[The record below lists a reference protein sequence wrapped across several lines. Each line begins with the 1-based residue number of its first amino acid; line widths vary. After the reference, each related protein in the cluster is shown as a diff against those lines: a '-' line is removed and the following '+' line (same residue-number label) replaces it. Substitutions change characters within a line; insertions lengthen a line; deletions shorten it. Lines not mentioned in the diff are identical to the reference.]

1 MAPYRRIPLTR
12 PHLNSVLTT
21 TVAAQASEPNIVISE
36 NVSFKSENLL
46 SLSLVVAKQE
56 VYTKQKADFKNKINQ
71 INILK
76 SAG

>member
-1 MAPYRRIPLTR
+1 
-12 PHLNSVLTT
+12 
-21 TVAAQASEPNIVISE
+21 VAAQASEPNIVISE
-36 NVSFKSENLL
+36 NVSFESENLL
-46 SLSLVVAKQE
+46 FFSLVVAKQE

>member
-1 MAPYRRIPLTR
+1 
-12 PHLNSVLTT
+12 
-21 TVAAQASEPNIVISE
+21 VAVQASEPNIVISE
-36 NVSFKSENLL
+36 NVSFESENLL
-46 SLSLVVAKQE
+46 FFSLVVAKQE